1 MFWLLKCH
9 LQLNVRCSTRSLITE
24 FVCFLFFLSLSQ
36 FVAQIKFV
44 FYNTLTHFRKH
55 SANKRNPN
63 PVGFILLQH
72 ECPLKTV

>member
-1 MFWLLKCH
+1 MQDTAECKMQYKKFDHWVC
-9 LQLNVRCSTRSLITE
+9 
-24 FVCFLFFLSLSQ
+24 FCFLFFLSLSQ

>member
-1 MFWLLKCH
+1 MQDTAECKMQYKKFDHW
-9 LQLNVRCSTRSLITE
+9 
-24 FVCFLFFLSLSQ
+24 VCLFFLSLSQ

>member
-1 MFWLLKCH
+1 MQDTAECKMQYKKFDHW
-9 LQLNVRCSTRSLITE
+9 
-24 FVCFLFFLSLSQ
+24 VCFLFFLSLSQ

>member
-1 MFWLLKCH
+1 MQDTAECKMQYKKFDHW
-9 LQLNVRCSTRSLITE
+9 
-24 FVCFLFFLSLSQ
+24 VCLFLFFLSLSQ